1 MNKKT
6 LALIATGTILAT
18 TLTAVGC
25 SAQKRSNP
33 VNEMITAVEEAVA
46 TEPQAGQAVE
56 FAEQKETAT
65 TTVETTETS
74 AAPTTET
81 TISEAAF
88 VNENTIR
95 NVEKTSS
102 KPAKKPAAKK
112 TVQHQAAKATKPT
125 KNTEVKTTVKPTSNS
140 NPVESKL
147 ISEYDKQNYS
157 SVVYVGT
164 NANVKIDASNPKRCQ
179 VTIRVKSGKFYY
191 EYIMSGKLNRK
202 TGKFNYSNGEKNEY
216 APNKSSIKFTRQIF
230 SGSQGSITFLTNG
243 ITWVDHKDNIN
254 KTLKLTRA

>member
-1 MNKKT
+1 MDRDSRPGGRD
-6 LALIATGTILAT
+6 LQG
-18 TLTAVGC
+18 
-25 SAQKRSNP
+25 
-33 VNEMITAVEEAVA
+33 VA
-46 TEPQAGQAVE
+46 RFVRHLPT
-56 FAEQKETAT
+56 QKETAT

-112 TVQHQAAKATKPT
+112 TAQHQATKPT

-147 ISEYDKQNYS
+147 ISEYDKQNNS

-179 VTIRVKSGKFYY
+179 VTIRVKSGKYYY
-191 EYIMSGKLNRK
+191 EYKMSGKLNRK
-202 TGKFNYSNGEKNEY
+202 TGVFNYSNGEKNEY
-216 APNKSSIKFTRQIF
+216 APKKGKIEFTRQIF
-230 SGSQGSITFLTNG
+230 SGGQGKVTFLTNG
-243 ITWVDHKDNIN
+243 ITWIDRTDNIN
-254 KTLKLTRA
+254 KTFKLNVFNQH